1 MIIEEVTLENLQCY
15 YGSKTFEFSSG
26 LNIVLGENGEG
37 KTKFIEAIEWLFN
50 GSDTNLD
57 SLVSQKKIDE
67 VTVGDKFPVSISMTV
82 SQHEEQKTIRRYFIV
97 EKKEDSIQFSKS
109 EYDGSIVNN
118 KGERIEVNGSDLLN
132 SVFPSTIRKYSIFK
146 GEENLKI
153 FENKDTLIN
162 LINIYSAA
170 KSYEK
175 YHSRGE
181 YLKDKADD
189 ALNSELSRD
198 IKSKKELGKIEAT
211 LREKNRLKTAQE
223 TILREKVETENDIE
237 KSIKDIESYIHNAA
251 EIEQINDEIRSLKDM
266 KSRIA
271 GIKDD
276 YTTFLF
282 DNQWILKN
290 FDQIQNEFISKI
302 KNSSIERN
310 SLEVQFNIEQGKKSA
325 QALIL
330 ANNTLPLPLSMP
342 SKSVMEEM
350 LSDEIC
356 KVCNR
361 EAKKGSEAY
370 DYMLNKLEA
379 FIESTRPKNNETE
392 GLLFPNNYLR
402 KLDYLSEDLI
412 ENSLSLENIPFEIK
426 ERIELNETLKNK
438 ILQIEKDIEKKEEDK
453 FKVIGKSSVGEET
466 LTMNL
471 KNYTGWQNDIKRLN
485 REIDQTRTRI
495 ESINKEI
502 EAENLKKDRIQQK
515 GGGNSRKLSQ
525 IKGIFQDVSQ
535 IFTETKAK
543 KFDEFVEDLEK
554 RSNEKFST
562 INKGAFTGQINIYLK
577 NIGIRPQ
584 AEIELLD
591 ENGKTF
597 IPGKSLETSM
607 NISILMAI
615 SDLTKE
621 TQDEN
626 YPFLMDAPVSSFGE
640 NKKTELLNEL
650 YKVSN
655 QQTLIF
661 LKDYLKYDE
670 NGKLF
675 VMPEFNEV
683 SKNKALWIK
692 LKRPFDPKK
701 IETLETMIEKI

>member
-50 GSDTNLD
+50 GSDTNLE

-67 VTVGDKFPVSISMTV
+67 VIVGDKFPVSISMTV

-97 EKKEDSIQFSKS
+97 EKKEYSIQVSKS

-118 KGERIEVNGSDLLN
+118 KGERYDVNGSDLLN

-175 YHSRGE
+175 YHLRGDF
-181 YLKDKADD
+181 LKGKADD
-189 ALNSELSRD
+189 ALTAEISRD
-198 IKSKKELGKIEAT
+198 NRSRIELERIEAN
-211 LREKNRLKTAQE
+211 LREFNRQKGSQEEILK
-223 TILREKVETENDIE
+223 EKLDTENKIE

-251 EIEQINDEIRSLKDM
+251 ELDQINDEIKALLVE

-271 GIKDD
+271 IINDD

-290 FDQIQNEFISKI
+290 YEQVQNEYNTKI
-302 KNSSIERN
+302 KNSSLERN
-310 SLEVQFNIEQGKKSA
+310 SLEVEFNIEQGKKSA
-325 QALIL
+325 HALTL

-361 EAKKGSEAY
+361 EAKKGSESY
-370 DYMLNKLEA
+370 NYMLNKLEA
-379 FIESTRPKNNETE
+379 FIESTRPKNNEPE
-392 GLLFPNNYLR
+392 EVLFPNNYLR

-412 ENSLSLENIPFEIK
+412 ENSLRLNNIPTEIK
-426 ERIELNETLKNK
+426 DRIELNENLKKK

-453 FKVIGKSSVGEET
+453 FKVIGKSSVGEDT
-466 LTMNL
+466 LSMNL

-485 REIDQTRTRI
+485 REIDQTKIRI
-495 ESINKEI
+495 ESIKKEI

-525 IKGIFQDVSQ
+525 IKDIFQDVSQ

-543 KFDEFVEDLEK
+543 KFDEFVVDLEK

-584 AEIELLD
+584 AEIELFD

-701 IETLETMIEKI
+701 IETLETIIEKI

>member
-15 YGSKTFEFSSG
+15 YGSKTFEFTSG

-37 KTKFIEAIEWLFN
+37 KTKFIEAVEWLFN
-50 GSDTNLD
+50 GSDNNID

-67 VTVGDKFPVSISMTV
+67 VKIGDKFSVGISITV
-82 SQHEEQKTIRRYFIV
+82 SQHEEQKTINRFFIV
-97 EKKEDSIQFSKS
+97 EKKENSIQVSKS

-118 KGERIEVNGSDLLN
+118 KGERIDVNGSDLLN

-162 LINIYSAA
+162 LINIYSTA

-175 YHSRGE
+175 YHIRGE

-189 ALNSELSRD
+189 ALNTELSRD
-198 IKSKKELGKIEAT
+198 IKSKRELEKIEAN
-211 LREKNRLKTAQE
+211 LREFNRQKVAQE
-223 TILREKVETENDIE
+223 TILREKLETENDIE

-251 EIEQINDEIRSLKDM
+251 ELDQINDEIKALLDA

-290 FDQIQNEFISKI
+290 FDQIQTEFNSKI
-302 KNSSIERN
+302 KESSIERN
-310 SLEVQFNIEQGKKSA
+310 SLEVEFNIEQGKKSA
-325 QALIL
+325 QALTL
-330 ANNTLPLPLSMP
+330 SNNTLPLPLSMP

-370 DYMLNKLEA
+370 NYMLNKLEA
-379 FIESTRPKNNETE
+379 FIESTRPKNNEPE
-392 GLLFPNNYLR
+392 EILFPNNYLR

-412 ENSLSLENIPFEIK
+412 ENSLRLKNIPVEIK
-426 ERIELNETLKNK
+426 DRIELNENLKKK

-453 FKVIGKSSVGEET
+453 FKVIGKSSVGEDT
-466 LTMNL
+466 LSMNL
-471 KNYTGWQNDIKRLN
+471 KNYTGWQGDIKRLN

-495 ESINKEI
+495 ESIKKEI

-525 IKGIFQDVSQ
+525 IKDIFQDVSQ

-675 VMPEFNEV
+675 VMPEFDEV

-701 IETLETMIEKI
+701 IETLETIIEKI

>member
-50 GSDTNLD
+50 GSDSNLD

-67 VTVGDKFPVSISMTV
+67 VNVGDKFPVSISMTV
-82 SQHEEQKTIRRYFIV
+82 SQHEEQKTIKRYFIV
-97 EKKEDSIQFSKS
+97 EKKEDTIQVSKS

-118 KGERIEVNGSDLLN
+118 KGERIDVNGSDLLN

-175 YHSRGE
+175 YHLRGE
-181 YLKDKADD
+181 FLKDKADD
-189 ALNSELSRD
+189 ALNTELSRD
-198 IKSKKELGKIEAT
+198 IKSKRELEKIEAN
-211 LREKNRLKTAQE
+211 LREFNRQKTAQE
-223 TILREKVETENDIE
+223 TILREKLETENDIE

-251 EIEQINDEIRSLKDM
+251 ELDQINDEIKALLDA

-290 FDQIQNEFISKI
+290 YDQIQNEFNTKI
-302 KNSSIERN
+302 KESNIERN
-310 SLEVQFNIEQGKKSA
+310 SLEVEFNIEQGKKSA
-325 QALIL
+325 QALTL

-370 DYMLNKLEA
+370 SYMLNKLEA
-379 FIESTRPKNNETE
+379 FIESTRPKNNEPE
-392 GLLFPNNYLR
+392 AVLFPNNYLR

-412 ENSLSLENIPFEIK
+412 ENSLRLKNIPVEIK
-426 ERIELNETLKNK
+426 DRIELNENLKKK

-453 FKVIGKSSVGEET
+453 FKVIGKSSVGEDT
-466 LTMNL
+466 LSMNL

-485 REIDQTRTRI
+485 REIDQTRTKI
-495 ESINKEI
+495 ESIKKEI

-525 IKGIFQDVSQ
+525 IKDIFQDVSQ

-661 LKDYLKYDE
+661 LKDYLKYDD

-675 VMPEFNEV
+675 VMPEFKEV

-701 IETLETMIEKI
+701 IETLETIIEKI